1 MPRTLLPP
9 KLRRGA
15 TIGIVAPASPPR
27 IARHLEDGIELLKS
41 RGYQIRRGASLDQRD
56 GYLSGSD
63 ETRAADINAM
73 FADASVDAIIC
84 SRGGY
89 GSGRILSRIDYEGIR
104 KHPKIFVGYSDI
116 TALMMAIQR
125 ATGMITF
132 AGPMVAPDFGQ
143 GMDAFSDEALFAM
156 ITRIR
161 ARRRLPIVP
170 GEIHALRPGNAVGR
184 LLGGNMAVLVTLLG
198 TPHEPE
204 WNGSILFLEDVGENI
219 YKIDRMFSHLK
230 NAGVLTRISGLLLG
244 SFTSIPA
251 DAPNRELHDVVSEY
265 SLPLDI
271 PVLSGI
277 PFGHQARKLTLPMGA
292 TIGMNAARKTVTVL
306 EPVLLPR

>member
-9 KLRRGA
+9 SLRRGA
-15 TIGIVAPASPPR
+15 TIGIVAPASPPK
-27 IARHLEDGIELLKS
+27 IAEHLEAGLAWL
-41 RGYQIRRGASLDQRD
+41 RGQGYRIRRGASLDQRD
-56 GYLSGSD
+56 GYLSGND

-89 GSGRILSRIDYEGIR
+89 GSGRILSHIDYAGIQ
-104 KHPKIFVGYSDI
+104 KHPKVLVGYSDI

-125 ATGMITF
+125 MTGLVTF
-132 AGPMVAPDFGQ
+132 AGPMVASDFAQ
-143 GMDAFSDEALFAM
+143 GMDAYTEAALFAM

-161 ARRRLPIVP
+161 AQRRLAIPA
-170 GEIHALRPGNAVGR
+170 GEMHALGNGSAVGR
-184 LLGGNMAVLVTLLG
+184 LLGGNMAVLMTLLG
-198 TPHEPE
+198 TPYEPE
-204 WNGSILFLEDVGENI
+204 WTGSILFLEDVGENV

-230 NAGVLTRISGLLLG
+230 NAGVLSRIRGLLLG
-244 SFTSIPA
+244 SFTGIP
-251 DAPNRELHDVVSEY
+251 DDVPNRELDDVVREY
-265 SLPLDI
+265 TLPVAI

-292 TIGMNAARKTVTVL
+292 KIGMDAARKRVTVL
-306 EPVLLPR
+306 EPVLRRR